1 MGLVL
6 ISTIL
11 LGTIGLLFGVGLA
24 IAGEKFK
31 VEVDPRITEILNVLP
46 GANCGAC
53 GYPGCEGFAKAVVEG
68 RAPYT
73 SCVVGGEK
81 VAKYVAKILGI
92 DENVAIVKN
101 VAFLTCQGGKG
112 IAQEKYIYKGV
123 DACKAANLV
132 QGGYKGCPTGCL
144 GFGDCVKVCPFNAI
158 HMGEDGLPKIDM
170 EKCTGC
176 GLCVKTCPRGIL
188 TLLPVDIPLLLGCKS
203 ELPSPE
209 ARKVCSKAC
218 IGCGICEKVCPKGAI
233 KMDGRFPVIDYNLCD
248 GCGICVEKCPT
259 KALILL
265 KR

>member
-6 ISTIL
+6 ISVIV
-11 LGTIGLLFGVGLA
+11 LGAIGLLFGIGLA

-73 SCVVGGEK
+73 GCVVGGET
-81 VAKYVAKILGI
+81 VAKNVAKILGV
-92 DENVAIVKN
+92 DENITMVKS

-112 IAQEKYIYKGV
+112 IAQEKYVYKGV
-123 DACKAANLV
+123 DTCKAANLV

-144 GFGDCVKVCPFNAI
+144 GFGDCVKACPFDAI

-176 GLCVKTCPRGIL
+176 GLCVKACPRGIL
-188 TLLPVDIPLLLGCKS
+188 TLLPVNIPLLLGCKT
-203 ELPSPE
+203 ELPGPE

-265 KR
+265 KK